1 MGLGLGRAPT
11 HVQAE
16 DGDQPRVGRAV
27 HERVVLVRVRMRV
40 RARVRVRMR
49 VRASMRASM
58 SGLSWLG
65 VVTILTVRVRV
76 RVRVRVSPNLVG
88 RGDDLDGAVLGHRE
102 PRPARAWLG

>member
-27 HERVVLVRVRMRV
+27 HERVVLVRVR
-40 RARVRVRMR
+40 VRVR

-76 RVRVRVSPNLVG
+76 GVRVSPNLVG

>member
-1 MGLGLGRAPT
+1 MGLGLGLRGGAPT

-27 HERVVLVRVRMRV
+27 HERVVLVR
-40 RARVRVRMR
+40 ARVRVRVRAR

-76 RVRVRVSPNLVG
+76 GVRVSPNLVG
-88 RGDDLDGAVLGHRE
+88 RGDNLDGAVLGHRE